1 MSTKN
6 LLILLCSLFFV
17 SLSAIAQSNEVS
29 LSVGGVFVTGQTAR
43 TIVPIFCPTL
53 PNCPSNTNNYTYH
66 PGVALMGN
74 FARRIRAF
82 GPATLYVEA
91 PVVGGPARDTTLT
104 FRSGTFVGDIA
115 AFSASSLFFTPS
127 AKFRFRDSAAV
138 SPFASI
144 GGGLAHLGA
153 LGTDRNTGALQFG
166 GGADFKS
173 AIPHLWFRGEAR
185 DFFSAGSLQSAGN
198 FQVSP
203 SHQHRVF
210 AGAGAVFK
218 F

>member
-1 MSTKN
+1 
-6 LLILLCSLFFV
+6 
-17 SLSAIAQSNEVS
+17 
-29 LSVGGVFVTGQTAR
+29 
-43 TIVPIFCPTL
+43 
-53 PNCPSNTNNYTYH
+53 
-66 PGVALMGN
+66 MGN
-74 FARRIRAF
+74 FARRIKAF
-82 GPATLYVEA
+82 GPATFYVEA
-91 PVVGGPARDTTLT
+91 PVVGAPVRDTTLT
-104 FRSGTFVGDIA
+104 FRSGTLLGDIVG
-115 AFSASSLFFTPS
+115 FSSSSLFFTPS
-127 AKFRFRDSAAV
+127 AKVRFRDSAAI

-185 DFFSAGSLQSAGN
+185 DFFSRGSLQSTGIAH
-198 FQVSP
+198 VSP
-203 SHQHRVF
+203 SHQHMVF